1 MIQSS
6 TGLPNQAAPQ
16 STGAASQGAQDRQS
30 LLSALRAYKTHFA
43 EEREFISRFTELLQH
58 PDSYQRNHLPGHIT
72 ASSWIIN
79 NEGSRVLMVKHAA
92 LKKWLQPGGHADG
105 DENVFNV
112 AVREANEETG
122 LRNLTPVG
130 SGFFD
135 IDIHLI
141 PARKDLSF
149 PAHDHYDVRFL
160 FQADESD
167 ELKISDEST
176 DLRWIEL
183 RDLEKFNAE
192 VSILRL
198 RSKL

>member
-1 MIQSS
+1 M
-6 TGLPNQAAPQ
+6 TEGFPTVRQAV
-16 STGAASQGAQDRQS
+16 QDRQS
-30 LLSALRAYKTHFA
+30 LLSALRDYKTNFD
-43 EEREFISRFTELLQH
+43 EEREFISRFIVLLQH
-58 PDSYQRNHLPGHIT
+58 PDSYERTHLPGHIT

-79 NEGSRVLMVKHAA
+79 KEGSKVLLVKHAA

-105 DENVFNV
+105 DENVFRV

-122 LRNLTPVG
+122 LTNLIPVG
-130 SGFFD
+130 SGFLD

-149 PAHDHYDVRFL
+149 PEHDHYDVRFL
-160 FQADESD
+160 FQADETD
-167 ELKISDEST
+167 ELKISEEST

-183 RDLEKFNAE
+183 KDLEKFNPE
-192 VSILRL
+192 ISILRL